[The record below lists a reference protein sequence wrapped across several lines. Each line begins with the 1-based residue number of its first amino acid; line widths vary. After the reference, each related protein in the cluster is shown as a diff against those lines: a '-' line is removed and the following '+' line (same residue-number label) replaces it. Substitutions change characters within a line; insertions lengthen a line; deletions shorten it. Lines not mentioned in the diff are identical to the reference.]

1 MPTYVSASRT
11 FEEPRDWGNN
21 YGSRIRGYFVPNQT
35 GPHVFFIGIT
45 FANNKQLDYAV
56 NRYDDDD

>member
-1 MPTYVSASRT
+1 MPTYVSASPT

-21 YGSRIRGYFVPNQT
+21 YGSRIRGYFVPKQT

-45 FANNKQLDYAV
+45 IANNKQLDYAV
-56 NRYDDDD
+56 K